1 MSKELLL
8 ILAIIFGASIGQAG
22 AEGIFLNCKLRSGTK
37 LAFEINENR
46 VFKGGKPLKN
56 LDKKSVAMNAR
67 YVTFQQRFT
76 KFRNEWS
83 FDRNSREL
91 TLKTILVS
99 NLRVVL
105 DEEGSCTYPKMASKA
120 SARKPAKKLSG
131 PQKIQRPPVAATL
144 KRNKAHPAFE
154 KRTAWIYDFSPEP
167 RLR

>member
-1 MSKELLL
+1 ML
-8 ILAIIFGASIGQAG
+8 ILAIVFGASIGQAA

-37 LAFEINENR
+37 LAFEIHENR
-46 VFKGGKPLKN
+46 VLKSGKPLKN

-67 YVTFQQRFT
+67 YVTFQQRFP

-105 DEEGSCTYPKMASKA
+105 DEEGSCAYPKTASKP
-120 SARKPAKKLSG
+120 SARKPAKKLPGS
-131 PQKIQRPPVAATL
+131 QKIQRPPAAATL
-144 KRNKAHPAFE
+144 KRDKAHPSFE
-154 KRTAWIYDFSPEP
+154 KRTAWIYDFSPQP
-167 RLR
+167 PLR